1 MYFKTSETTHVLTN
15 GCLRA
20 PSLGSGVTW
29 AGEGSSHPKDHSAV
43 SLVQRTHI
51 IIFKLYF

>member
-1 MYFKTSETTHVLTN
+1 MHVLTN
-15 GCLRA
+15 GCLRD

-29 AGEGSSHPKDHSAV
+29 AGEGSKDHSVV

-51 IIFKLYF
+51 IFKLYF